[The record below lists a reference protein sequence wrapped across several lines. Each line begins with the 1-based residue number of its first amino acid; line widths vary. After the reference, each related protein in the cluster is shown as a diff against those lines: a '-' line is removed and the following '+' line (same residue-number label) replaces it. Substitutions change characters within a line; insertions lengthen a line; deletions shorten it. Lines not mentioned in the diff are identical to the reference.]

1 MEKKVNTLIGI
12 NVLLVI
18 AVIILFA
25 LQFSSDKDTTQTPE
39 KEKDVSSAQ
48 ELKVAYVNTDSVLSQ
63 YKLVEVMEAKLQG
76 EGEAMQKELQRRQK
90 ELEKRYQQ
98 YQRRVKNNSIGVD
111 EAKRIEQ
118 ELKKEEQELYKL
130 QQKYSKQYADQTR
143 GMNKKLIDTLRNFL
157 DRYNKSSNFDYI
169 LARSTTNNNI
179 LYSNDSLEITSQII
193 DKLNKEYQKNK
204 SSNN

>member
-25 LQFSSDKDTTQTPE
+25 LQFSSNKDTTQTSD
-39 KEKDVSSAQ
+39 KEKSAGSAQ
-48 ELKVAYVNTDSVLSQ
+48 ELKVAYVNTDSVLNQ
-63 YKLVEVMEAKLQG
+63 YKLVEVMQAKLQG

-90 ELEKRYQQ
+90 ELKKRYQQ

-157 DRYNKSSNFDYI
+157 NRYNKSSNFDYI
-169 LARSTTNNNI
+169 LAKSTTNNNI

-193 DKLNKEYQKNK
+193 DKLNKEYERNK
-204 SSNN
+204 DSDN